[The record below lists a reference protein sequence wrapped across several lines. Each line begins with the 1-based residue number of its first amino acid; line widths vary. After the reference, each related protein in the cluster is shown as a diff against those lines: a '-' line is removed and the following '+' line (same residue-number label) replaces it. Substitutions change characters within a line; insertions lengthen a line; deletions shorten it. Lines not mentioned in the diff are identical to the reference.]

1 MPPLSPIPEA
11 VRVLTRICTL
21 VARLAEA
28 LLAAGFAAL
37 IVTVG
42 LQVLARNVLKIP
54 LIWTGDMAQLLFG
67 WLIFVGA
74 ACAYRRGVHYTVDL
88 LPESWDAGRRVL
100 DLFGFALALVV
111 IYVLIV
117 HGWTLAE
124 IRRSGTVQSLGISR
138 FWMFLPI
145 PVSGALMLLF
155 WVEHLADTARRLR
168 A

>member
-1 MPPLSPIPEA
+1 MLS
-11 VRVLTRICTL
+11 RICSG
-21 VARLAEA
+21 VAWLTEA

-37 IVTVG
+37 ILTVG

-54 LIWTGDMAQLLFG
+54 IIWTGDVAQLLFG
-67 WLIFVGA
+67 WLIFLGA
-74 ACAYRRGVHYTVDL
+74 ACAYRRGAHYTVDL
-88 LPESWDAGRRVL
+88 LPEAWDAGRRML
-100 DLFGFALALVV
+100 DLLGFALALVV
-111 IYVLIV
+111 IHVLIV

-145 PVSGALMLLF
+145 PVSGALMALF
-155 WVEHLADTARRLR
+155 WLEHVARAVRELR